1 MGEIKT
7 LQDLEFVVGRDGVNR
22 LVTEYIMTLVG
33 KAEKLDEI
41 ISIIENNGTLE
52 DTKETL

>member
-7 LQDLEFVVGRDGVNR
+7 LQDLESAVGKDGVDR

-33 KAEKLDEI
+33 KAKKLDEI
-41 ISIIENNGTLE
+41 ISIIENNGTLSNI
-52 DTKETL
+52 KEGL

>member
-7 LQDLEFVVGRDGVNR
+7 LQDLESAVGKDGVDR

-33 KAEKLDEI
+33 KAKKLDEI
-41 ISIIENNGTLE
+41 ISIIENNGTLSNI
-52 DTKETL
+52 KEVL

>member
-7 LQDLEFVVGRDGVNR
+7 LQDLESAIGKDGVDR

-33 KAEKLDEI
+33 KAKKLDEI
-41 ISIIENNGTLE
+41 ISIIENNGTLS
-52 DTKETL
+52 DIKEVL